1 MVYGGN
7 IPPPPPPPP
16 VEEVGLGSIEER
28 WEKPVDDKPE
38 D

>member
-7 IPPPPPPPP
+7 IPPP
-16 VEEVGLGSIEER
+16 VEVGLGSIDER
-28 WEKPVDDKPE
+28 WEKPVDDKPK